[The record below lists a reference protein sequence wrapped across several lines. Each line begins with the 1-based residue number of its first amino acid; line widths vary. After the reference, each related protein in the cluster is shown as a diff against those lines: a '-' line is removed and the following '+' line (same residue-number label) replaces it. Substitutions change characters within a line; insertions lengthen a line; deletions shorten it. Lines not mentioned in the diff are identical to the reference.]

1 MGPSI
6 SSIWPPYA
14 GAKWVFPSCQ
24 AYPQFPDLSSTAAS
38 YGEAQSP
45 ALQAEA
51 IRGFAFGGGW
61 LPEGE
66 PSAAYGIMD
75 SSEADFYGLN
85 DANLE
90 NPGGNFAAPS
100 TANIESALN
109 DITPCPTNQ
118 TTCMANTY
126 TFDYTSTSNPDSY
139 PMPDITYTVVPTAP
153 QPAATATA
161 MKSLLTDL
169 VTYSHS
175 GGTIPL
181 PAGYVPLP
189 TDLYIT
195 ALSEISSAIT
205 TQSAAPTGS
214 TTSPRHGG
222 VDWSSEPRTAARCP
236 ARTDRASC
244 PSEPLRRRRRRRF
257 PFRRRVRCPSTR
269 RRPREPPPR
278 RRRAPVEDPV
288 GPATPTAVAFVSFD
302 TVSRLLLPLIVL
314 LALACLIA
322 GPLLLLGPGARRR
335 RSEAGSSS
343 DRRPVDDRHA
353 PSHLRF

>member
-1 MGPSI
+1 
-6 SSIWPPYA
+6 
-14 GAKWVFPSCQ
+14 
-24 AYPQFPDLSSTAAS
+24 
-38 YGEAQSP
+38 
-45 ALQAEA
+45 
-51 IRGFAFGGGW
+51 
-61 LPEGE
+61 
-66 PSAAYGIMD
+66 
-75 SSEADFYGLN
+75 
-85 DANLE
+85 
-90 NPGGNFAAPS
+90 
-100 TANIESALN
+100 
-109 DITPCPTNQ
+109 
-118 TTCMANTY
+118 MANTY

-139 PMPDITYTVVPTAP
+139 PMPDITYAVVPTAP

-214 TTSPRHGG
+214 TTSP
-222 VDWSSEPRTAARCP
+222 P
-236 ARTDRASC
+236 A
-244 PSEPLRRRRRRRF
+244 
-257 PFRRRVRCPSTR
+257 R
-269 RRPREPPPR
+269 RRPTGGTSADSGSVSSSDGSSFVPLGTTPTSSETSLPLSSESSLPFDTASSTGTAAAP
-278 RRRAPVEDPV
+278 RRAPVGIRRTSDAHRR
-288 GPATPTAVAFVSFD
+288 GLRRFD

-335 RSEAGSSS
+335 RSDGG
-343 DRRPVDDRHA
+343 
-353 PSHLRF
+353 PS